1 MRNIILLFGLCILTT
16 CSNQTVIID
25 DVQER
30 YEYSDI
36 ENYRIQKEEIFSIKL
51 DIYSIYIYREDCS
64 YCEKIKNDVIKYVQ
78 KNNDVFVIDN
88 SISEIPITSRQN
100 EIIGIDH
107 ISSLYIYGTP
117 IMLIIKDK
125 KISNVYLGVQEILT
139 YINIKI

>member
-36 ENYRIQKEEIFSIKL
+36 ENYMIQKEEIFSIKL

-100 EIIGIDH
+100 EIIGIDD

>member
-16 CSNQTVIID
+16 CSNRTVIND
-25 DVQER
+25 DVQEK

-100 EIIGIDH
+100 EIIGIDD

>member
-36 ENYRIQKEEIFSIKL
+36 ENYMIQKEEIFSIKL

-100 EIIGIDH
+100 EIIGID
-107 ISSLYIYGTP
+107 
-117 IMLIIKDK
+117 
-125 KISNVYLGVQEILT
+125 
-139 YINIKI
+139 